1 MVNLVE
7 WRKGVRRGGASPHVV
22 SGDGRKRVGC
32 TAPDPMTTPL
42 PFCRPPRNTIGR
54 LLRGPAPEQ
63 QLAYQHA
70 HIAGKHASLLGRHG
84 RRPTADSELGDCFWT
99 LASQIYAPTRRK
111 KALAASGRGLKGAG
125 RLGRPGQD
133 RTARRHPCPSCS
145 LSRRPP
151 PYSRGGLPAHTPC
164 APAPIE
170 DPGNCSRSLS
180 SARAGVTTME
190 RPHPQYASGSS
201 PQANSFTSLLG
212 SREPDTPRAS
222 SSAESSSHLPP
233 QGFPI
238 SLSSLPFRGPA
249 ASQSNRS
256 SFLVGLDS
264 LVFQSILTSVF
275 SN

>member
-1 MVNLVE
+1 
-7 WRKGVRRGGASPHVV
+7 
-22 SGDGRKRVGC
+22 
-32 TAPDPMTTPL
+32 
-42 PFCRPPRNTIGR
+42 
-54 LLRGPAPEQ
+54 
-63 QLAYQHA
+63 
-70 HIAGKHASLLGRHG
+70 
-84 RRPTADSELGDCFWT
+84 
-99 LASQIYAPTRRK
+99 
-111 KALAASGRGLKGAG
+111 
-125 RLGRPGQD
+125 
-133 RTARRHPCPSCS
+133 
-145 LSRRPP
+145 
-151 PYSRGGLPAHTPC
+151 
-164 APAPIE
+164 
-170 DPGNCSRSLS
+170 
-180 SARAGVTTME
+180 ME

-275 SN
+275 SNQSDDSPYSSAKAASLNQSITEKVDILHF